1 MKIRK
6 NTPCVYFVSDGHGHC
21 KIGVASDLYNRISNL
36 QVGCPYEITLIH
48 VMYFDSITEATKKEN
63 QLHHE
68 LKEYR
73 IRGEWFEQNFVQL
86 YLSCKEL
93 PKKDN
98 THYLCDQYPKE
109 FNFAD
114 IINQYLMLLESKTPE
129 EYVGRYEKE
138 TPDYI
143 KQFDEKRFQS
153 RSNKE

>member
-21 KIGVASDLYNRISNL
+21 KIGVASDLHNRISNL

-48 VMYFDSITEATKKEN
+48 VMYFDTITEATKKEN

-98 THYLCDQYPKE
+98 MHYLCDQYPE
-109 FNFAD
+109 NFNFAD

>member
-21 KIGVASDLYNRISNL
+21 KIGVASDLYNRLSNL
-36 QVGCPYEITLIH
+36 QVGCPYEISLIH
-48 VMYFDSITEATKKEN
+48 VMYYDTITEATKKEN

-68 LKEYR
+68 LMEYR
-73 IRGEWFEQNFVQL
+73 IRGEWFEQQYVQL
-86 YLSCKEL
+86 YLACVEV

-98 THYLCDQYPKE
+98 TQYLYDQYPKD

-114 IINQYLMLLESKTPE
+114 IINQYLMLLESKTAE
-129 EYVGRYEKE
+129 EYVSRYKEE

-143 KQFDEKRFQS
+143 KQFDEKRFQN
-153 RSNKE
+153 RSQKA